1 MYDAIVVGARCAGS
15 PTAMLLA
22 RSGHRVLLI
31 DRATFPSDI
40 LSTHYIQLEGVQR
53 LGEWGLLDT
62 MNAQGCRPV
71 DKITMFL
78 SGVPFSPPPD
88 PRFEGIKAY
97 CPRRTVLDKILVDAA
112 AAAGAEVREGV
123 SMQELLFE
131 GDRVTGIRARTKD
144 GAVIEERAQIVVG
157 ADGMHSRVA
166 KIVGAPAYNEH
177 PSYTCA
183 YYSYFSGTNL
193 EGAELHMGE
202 NGGILAFPTND
213 GMDCIAVGKQNEMF
227 DEFRSDI
234 EGNYMRYMQEI
245 SPEMYER
252 VRNGKREERWEGT
265 ADVPNFFRKPY
276 GEGWALVGDAGYHR
290 DPITGLGI
298 NDAFR
303 DAVLLSTAID
313 DGLSG
318 RAPMQEALA
327 GYEQQRNTIAT
338 PMYEFTVALASGNPP
353 QEMFAGIEALRALRD
368 EMQEA

>member
-1 MYDAIVVGARCAGS
+1 
-15 PTAMLLA
+15 MLLA
-22 RSGHRVLLI
+22 KKGHRVLVI

-40 LSTHYIQLEGVQR
+40 LSTHYIQIEGVTR
-53 LGEWGLLDT
+53 LREWGLIDT

-71 DKITMFL
+71 EKITMFL
-78 SGVPFSPPPD
+78 NGEGFSPPPD
-88 PRFEGIKAY
+88 PRFAGEKAY

-112 AAAGAEVREGV
+112 GAAGAEVREGV
-123 SMQELLFE
+123 SMQDLLFD
-131 GDRVTGIRARTKD
+131 GDTVVGVRARGKD
-144 GAVIEERAQIVVG
+144 GADFEERAKIVVG

-213 GMDCIAVGKQNEMF
+213 NMDCIAVGKPNEMF
-227 DEFRSDI
+227 DEYRSDI
-234 EGNYMRYMQEI
+234 EGNFLRYMQEI
-245 SPEMYER
+245 SPAMYER
-252 VRNGKREERWEGT
+252 VRNGKREERWWGT
-265 ADVPNFFRKPY
+265 ADVPNFFRKPF
-276 GEGWALVGDAGYHR
+276 GPGWALVGDAGYHR

-313 DGLSG
+313 DGLRG
-318 RAPMQEALA
+318 RAPMQDALT
-327 GYEQQRNTIAT
+327 GYEEQRNAVAT

-353 QEMFAGIEALRALRD
+353 EELYAGLIAMREEMLRQA
-368 EMQEA
+368 QEA